1 MNFTYSLS
9 FFYLIPKRTEN
20 GFDLNLFCNAHVLQG
35 CMFFLKG
42 EFGFKTQ
49 ITFQLSVLKYFLQ
62 LGGEKV
68 KKLIFPKAMFKNFP
82 IKGITSHYGTYF
94 CMV

>member
-20 GFDLNLFCNAHVLQG
+20 GFDLNLFCNAHVRVLQG

-62 LGGEKV
+62 MGGKSQKV
-68 KKLIFPKAMFKNFP
+68 NFSQ
-82 IKGITSHYGTYF
+82 GY
-94 CMV
+94 V